1 MELAQGA
8 VEVEFLLGE
17 QGKLG
22 KVAAALGFGNEGAK
36 LALAVL
42 DGALLDL
49 LDGASDFAS
58 FRRLDFSEQSLSKE
72 RALGLVVD
80 DLHGVAG
87 LSGG

>member
-1 MELAQGA
+1 VELAQGA

-17 QGKLG
+17 QGELG
-22 KVAAALGFGNEGAK
+22 KVAAAFGFGDEGAE

-42 DGALLDL
+42 ESALMNL
-49 LDGASDFAS
+49 LDGAADFAG
-58 FRRLDFSEQSLSKE
+58 FRGLDFGEERFCKE